1 MIWPFTH
8 RRAPVRYPLTLRE
21 TLRYRY
27 GLRWIDALPGWR
39 DYWKDVAAVCV
50 IVLLYGIA
58 GSMDYATEK
67 AEEAEQQA
75 ALAEKA
81 TARLAACMNGE
92 LRLVHEGPHKD
103 GFGTTAV
110 ICRRAEEVRL

>member
-1 MIWPFTH
+1 M
-8 RRAPVRYPLTLRE
+8 RYPLTLAE
-21 TLRYRY
+21 KLRYRF
-27 GLRWIDALPGWR
+27 GLRWIGALPGWR
-39 DYWKDVAAVCV
+39 DFWKDATALAV
-50 IVLLYGIA
+50 IVLMYGVA